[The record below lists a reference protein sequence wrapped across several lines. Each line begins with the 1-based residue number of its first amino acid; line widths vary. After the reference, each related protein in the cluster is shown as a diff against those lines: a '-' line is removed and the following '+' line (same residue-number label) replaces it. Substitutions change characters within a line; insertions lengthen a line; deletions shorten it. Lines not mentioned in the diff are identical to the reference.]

1 MTPELT
7 ITLIVISILLA
18 IGLALFYPL
27 NILFYRKYF
36 NYRYYYKISRLTQK
50 KDYRLINNFYFKID
64 ETSQAHF
71 DHLLFGEK
79 YIYAISDKY
88 WEKGILG
95 KPQDESW
102 LLGKNHKQRTFI
114 DNPLKKNELRIEK
127 LSLISGISRDMFVTI
142 VLVNN
147 NCLVDEK
154 LMLNDKNIIVK
165 EKNLYKVIAK
175 FENSSISK
183 INEEQLQKV
192 IYQLNDMKF

>member
-18 IGLALFYPL
+18 IGLLLFYPL
-27 NILFYRKYF
+27 NIFFYRKYF
-36 NYRYYYKISRLTQK
+36 NHRYYYKISRLTQK

-64 ETSQAHF
+64 DVSQAHF

-102 LLGKNHKQRTFI
+102 LLGKNYKQRTFI

-127 LSLISGISRDMFVTI
+127 LSLISGISRDMFVAI

-147 NCLVDEK
+147 NCFVDEK
-154 LMLNDKNIIVK
+154 MMLNDKNIIVK
-165 EKNLYKVIAK
+165 EKNLYKAIAK
-175 FENSSISK
+175 FENSSIAK

-192 IYQLNDMKF
+192 IYQLNDLKF